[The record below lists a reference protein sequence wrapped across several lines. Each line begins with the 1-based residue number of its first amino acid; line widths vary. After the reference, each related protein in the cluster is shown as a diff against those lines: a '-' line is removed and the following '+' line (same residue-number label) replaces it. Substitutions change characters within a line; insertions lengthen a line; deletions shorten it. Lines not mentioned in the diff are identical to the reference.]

1 MRVSSVNANG
11 VTDDT
16 FPATSTC
23 RTPSTFVPSTALNDV
38 LHDVPPSTEYSTV
51 APGSTFPIVR
61 SATLV
66 IRSVMFVP
74 VSVVS
79 DTVGAAADC
88 VSSVNSK
95 CVAGDLFPATS
106 TCRTAS
112 TFVPSTALNDV
123 LHDVPPSTVYST
135 VAPDSTFPI
144 VRSAR
149 FVIRSVMFVP
159 VSRVSDT
166 VGAAADC
173 VSSVNAKPVGSEALP
188 AGSTCRRR
196 TWLSPSTGDHCV
208 LQVDPSSVEYS
219 TVPSS
224 SIVETVPVIST
235 RKPVGPPPLLT
246 TKSSVLI
253 PSTKPPVT
261 VNVSKDQ

>member
-1 MRVSSVNANG
+1 MNAKG
-11 VTDDT
+11 VTDET

-23 RTPSTFVPSTALNDV
+23 RTSSTFMPSTALNDV
-38 LHDVPPSTEYSTV
+38 PHDWPSSTEYSTV

-66 IRSVMFVP
+66 IRSVRLVP
-74 VSVVS
+74 VSLVS
-79 DTVGAAADC
+79 ATVGAATC

-95 CVAGDLFPATS
+95 
-106 TCRTAS
+106 R
-112 TFVPSTALNDV
+112 
-123 LHDVPPSTVYST
+123 
-135 VAPDSTFPI
+135 
-144 VRSAR
+144 
-149 FVIRSVMFVP
+149 
-159 VSRVSDT
+159 
-166 VGAAADC
+166 
-173 VSSVNAKPVGSEALP
+173 VGSEALP

-196 TWLSPSTGDHCV
+196 AWLSPSTGVHCV
-208 LQVDPSSVEYS
+208 LQVDPLSVEYS
-219 TVPSS
+219 TVPFG

-235 RKPVGPPPLLT
+235 RKPVGPPPLKR